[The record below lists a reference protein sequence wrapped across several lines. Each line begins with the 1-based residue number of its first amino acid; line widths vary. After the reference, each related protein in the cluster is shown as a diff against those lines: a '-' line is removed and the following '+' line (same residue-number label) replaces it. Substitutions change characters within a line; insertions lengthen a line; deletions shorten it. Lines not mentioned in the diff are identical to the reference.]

1 MFWQFDKEGHVM
13 TEDKRSKAQLAA
25 DERYATKRAG
35 MARLPGGYLTQ
46 EEADLL
52 DELAAIHGSKKAAI
66 FKGLELLK
74 KMSETS
80 SETP

>member
-1 MFWQFDKEGHVM
+1 M
-13 TEDKRSKAQLAA
+13 TKGKRGAAPQAA
-25 DERYATKRAG
+25 DGRYEAKRAG

-66 FKGLELLK
+66 FRGLELLK
-74 KMSETS
+74 KISENP

>member
-1 MFWQFDKEGHVM
+1 M
-13 TEDKRSKAQLAA
+13 TKGKRGSAQQAADGRYEAKRS
-25 DERYATKRAG
+25 G

-74 KMSETS
+74 KISENP

>member
-1 MFWQFDKEGHVM
+1 MA
-13 TEDKRSKAQLAA
+13 EDKRSKAQLAA
-25 DERYATKRAG
+25 DGRYEAKRAG
-35 MARLPGGYLTQ
+35 MARLPGGYLTK

-66 FKGLELLK
+66 FKGLKLLK
-74 KMSETS
+74 KITETS

>member
-1 MFWQFDKEGHVM
+1 M
-13 TEDKRSKAQLAA
+13 TDRKRGQAQQAA
-25 DERYATKRAG
+25 DGRYEAKRAG
-35 MARLPGGYLTQ
+35 MARLPGGYLTK

-74 KMSETS
+74 KITAISSETS
-80 SETP
+80 

>member
-1 MFWQFDKEGHVM
+1 MGEV
-13 TEDKRSKAQLAA
+13 KRGAAQKAA
-25 DERYATKRAG
+25 DGRYEAKRAG

-46 EEADLL
+46 EEAELL
-52 DELAAIHGSKKAAI
+52 DELAAIYGSKKAAI

-74 KMSETS
+74 KISENP